1 MTVTGTNDGPTAVAD
16 TASTAENTIA
26 TIDVLANDS
35 DPDTSDTLSITA
47 ANITGGNGSVSIGSN
62 QLQYDPGSNYDYLAV
77 GESATVTI
85 DYTISDGNGGTDTA
99 TATVTVTGSNDGPT
113 AVADAASTA
122 ENTIATIDVLANDS
136 DPDTSDTLSITAAN
150 ITGGNGSVS
159 IVSGQLQYD
168 PGSNYDY
175 LAVGESVT
183 VTIDYTISDGNGG
196 TDTATATV
204 TVTGTNDGPS
214 LSYAANE
221 TGISLNTD
229 GGNNAYLYTT
239 DGGDILGGLSA
250 FTIEVQFSST
260 QAAGPYIP
268 LFSYH
273 AGGASDEIEF
283 SIDNGPDGDFYLEV
297 GGQAT
302 VVSGFDATTLLDGA
316 DHQVSLTW
324 DNTTGSWEI
333 FIDGNSEVSG
343 SGIATGQ
350 TIAAGGTITLGQ
362 EQDSLG
368 GGFSTVQHFDG
379 TLKDV
384 RIFDDVRTAGEIST
398 NSLSDVSSSES
409 GLIADWKMDDLS
421 GGVTTDAVSGNNL
434 TVGNVTGSGW
444 TSSTPTLYTDIAEN
458 AAGGTVIG
466 TLSATDPDT
475 SDTLTYSI
483 SSDPSG
489 KFEVV
494 NNELRLK
501 SGQTLDYETATS
513 YDVDLQVSDG
523 NGGTDTVTVTVDV
536 SNVVEPPSD
545 ITFASSSTVTTSM
558 QPGTV
563 VSTASAVV
571 EGSAT
576 YSLTYSLTDNANGRY
591 TISTATPAK
600 SRLRHKSYRQT
611 TPTYSQQTG
620 ASNPFDGFDVGI
632 YADPSLADIDGDGDL
647 DMFVGDWWRTMGTS
661 NTTRIRV
668 EDRWS
673 QACLGDPGAVGQ
685 KAPPG
690 VARCA
695 RLARG

>member
-1 MTVTGTNDGPTAVAD
+1 M
-16 TASTAENTIA
+16 
-26 TIDVLANDS
+26 
-35 DPDTSDTLSITA
+35 
-47 ANITGGNGSVSIGSN
+47 
-62 QLQYDPGSNYDYLAV
+62 
-77 GESATVTI
+77 
-85 DYTISDGNGGTDTA
+85 
-99 TATVTVTGSNDGPT
+99 
-113 AVADAASTA
+113 
-122 ENTIATIDVLANDS
+122 
-136 DPDTSDTLSITAAN
+136 
-150 ITGGNGSVS
+150 
-159 IVSGQLQYD
+159 
-168 PGSNYDY
+168 
-175 LAVGESVT
+175 
-183 VTIDYTISDGNGG
+183 
-196 TDTATATV
+196 
-204 TVTGTNDGPS
+204 
-214 LSYAANE
+214 
-221 TGISLNTD
+221 
-229 GGNNAYLYTT
+229 
-239 DGGDILGGLSA
+239 
-250 FTIEVQFSST
+250 
-260 QAAGPYIP
+260 
-268 LFSYH
+268 
-273 AGGASDEIEF
+273 
-283 SIDNGPDGDFYLEV
+283 
-297 GGQAT
+297 
-302 VVSGFDATTLLDGA
+302 
-316 DHQVSLTW
+316 
-324 DNTTGSWEI
+324 
-333 FIDGNSEVSG
+333 
-343 SGIATGQ
+343 
-350 TIAAGGTITLGQ
+350 GQ

-536 SNVVEPPSD
+536 RNVVEPPSD

-576 YSLTYSLTDNANGRY
+576 YSLTDNACY
-591 TISTATPAK
+591 TIDGNSGQITITST
-600 SRLRHKSYRQT
+600 T

-647 DMFVGDWWRTMGTS
+647 DMFVGDYYGNIEYYENTGSATNPVFAAGTTNSFGLSDIGDESSPTFVDIDNDGDLDAFVGDFLGGVFYFENTGNASSPSFAAGTLNPFGFYDVGLDSRPEFVDIDNDGDFDAFVIEDDGTINYFENTGTASNPSFAAATS
-661 NTTRIRV
+661 NPFGLADVGWDTAMNFADM
-668 EDRWS
+668 ENDGDRPVN
-673 QACLGDPGAVGQ
+673 ALYRGDRFAGYA
-685 KAPPG
+685 AD
-690 VARCA
+690 AA
-695 RLARG
+695 